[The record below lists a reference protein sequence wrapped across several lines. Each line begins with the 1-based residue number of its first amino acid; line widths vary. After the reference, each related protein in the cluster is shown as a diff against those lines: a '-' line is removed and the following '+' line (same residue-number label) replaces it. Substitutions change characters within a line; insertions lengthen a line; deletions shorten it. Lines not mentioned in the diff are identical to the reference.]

1 MAKMKW
7 LRKLRGKGG
16 GMIKEIDHAAIVVS
30 DMDRAFEFYCGVLG
44 LKVLLDGRSSGGE
57 KKSFLGNGKRA
68 LIALTEDKDRKTGGG
83 DIVNHIAFLVDDLGK
98 SSNMLKEKGINFI
111 EEKKD
116 NSGKTTAYHFLDP
129 DGLELEI
136 CVPSDEDV
144 PQY

>member
-1 MAKMKW
+1 MKW
-7 LRKLRGKGG
+7 LRKLTGKG

-30 DMDRAFEFYCGVLG
+30 DMDAAFAFYSGVLG
-44 LKVLLDGRSSGGE
+44 LKVLLDGRSGGGE
-57 KKSFLGNGKRA
+57 KKSFLGTGKRA
-68 LIALTEDKDRKTGGG
+68 LIALTEDKDRKTAGTGG
-83 DIVNHIAFLVDDLGK
+83 VNHIAFLVDDLES

-116 NSGKTTAYHFLDP
+116 DSGKATAYHFLDP

-136 CVPSDEDV
+136 CAASDEEI